1 MAMDYQFYGENYTGI
16 SDPQGLPTLEAT
28 WWGFETEPGMDDI
41 LTKAG
46 DSLQGMID
54 RLKVHPFNG
63 KSGERIFLAQ
73 YKIKSDGEMN
83 LNFLG
88 GFPLDCI
95 EMMVLVGEYS
105 SLPAN
110 VDVKAGDGK
119 PIPPV
124 PTKIFTWPE
133 EDRIVFNKMAQAVRN
148 SSSGLTAKMF
158 ADSLGSEA
166 PKSHWWLNALFSSGQ
181 ADQRKFP
188 VPGEFLGLGVR
199 IMFDKPW
206 GNQKSSPL
214 IYSGN
219 WMDTIYYTSAVVKEV
234 IAPSG
239 DTPYPTYR
247 VQWRKNEVT
256 ATPSDFAEYAV
267 GDRVTILKE
276 VDAEKTEQ
284 TWEDGDVEEFNKDK
298 WVIAPVSFY
307 DNGEGQGL

>member
-1 MAMDYQFYGENYTGI
+1 MPLNYDFYGSEYTGI

-73 YKIKSDGEMN
+73 YKIKNDGEMN

-88 GFPLDCI
+88 GFPLDCL

-105 SLPAN
+105 SLPNN
-110 VDVKAGDGK
+110 VDVKAGQSG
-119 PIPPV
+119 IPPM
-124 PTKIFTWPE
+124 PAKAFFWPE
-133 EDRIVFNKMAQAVRN
+133 DGRIVFNKLASAVKN
-148 SSSGLTAKMF
+148 STTGLEAKMF
-158 ADSLGSEA
+158 ADSLGSEQ
-166 PKSHWWLNALFSSGQ
+166 PKKHWWFNTLFSSEQ
-181 ADQRKFP
+181 ADQRKVP
-188 VPGEFLGLGVR
+188 VPGEFMGLGVR

-206 GNQKSSPL
+206 GEQKSSPFL
-214 IYSGN
+214 YAGN
-219 WMDTIYYTSAVVKEV
+219 WMDSVYYTSAVIKEV
-234 IAPSG
+234 QEPTG
-239 DTPYPTYR
+239 ERPYPLYT
-247 VQWRKNEVT
+247 VQWRGLEVE

-267 GDRVTILKE
+267 GDRVTILKDVE
-276 VDAEKTEQ
+276 TEKPEQ
-284 TWEDGDVEEFNKDK
+284 TWEDEDVEEFNPDK